1 MGEPSRLAGV
11 PSLDATW
18 AALAVLVP
26 VAVTASVRTQ
36 ALDLAYQLRAG
47 ADTLGDLSIVRS
59 DTFTYTVHGEAWLNQ
74 QWGAQVLLAAVHP
87 GGGWF
92 GLALLRAVAVAVTVL
107 LVYRS
112 CRASAVTARAGAML
126 TLSGWF
132 VGAVIV
138 AQLRPQTFAVVLFA
152 LSMWSVT
159 TRARAPGR
167 LWLVPLVTLVWVN
180 VHGSFPLVF
189 VWLGLAALD
198 DVVGGRRSSA
208 VRVAQMA
215 LVSLG
220 ATLVN
225 PYGARV
231 WSYLADLATNT
242 VVSGRIGEWGPPSLQ
257 SLTGVLFWS
266 SLLLVVIV
274 VARRRDRLTVAGLV
288 GLAAFAALSLLAV
301 RGVVWWALA
310 APVLIAPAFARRGG
324 HGSTE
329 TPARAWVGVVLIAAV
344 AVFAVVGVVQGSRL
358 DPATGSPAMLSFAP
372 EHLVAAV
379 RSSVPPGSRVFV
391 SQFHASWAEYSA
403 PELFY
408 GVDSRVEL
416 FPEEVWQEYFAVSA
430 GVAGWDTMLD
440 RAEVDALLLDPD
452 QADGLIA
459 VARRDP
465 GWKIVQETVDGAVF
479 VRS

>member
-1 MGEPSRLAGV
+1 MGERPRRTGV

-26 VAVTASVRTQ
+26 VAVTASVQTQ

-47 ADTLGDLSIVRS
+47 ADTLGDLSIVRN

-74 QWGAQVLLAAVHP
+74 QWGAQVLLAAAHP
-87 GGGWF
+87 DGGWL
-92 GLALLRAVAVAVTVL
+92 GLGLLRAVAVAVTML

-112 CRASAVTARAGAML
+112 CRESGVTPRMGAVL

-152 LSMWSVT
+152 LSMWLVT

-167 LWLVPLVTLVWVN
+167 LWLVPLVTLAWAN

-189 VWLGLAALD
+189 AWLGLAALD
-198 DVVGGRRSSA
+198 DVVGGSRSSA
-208 VRVAQMA
+208 VRIARVA

-225 PYGARV
+225 PYGVRV
-231 WSYLADLATNT
+231 WSYVADLATNT
-242 VVSGRIGEWGPPSLQ
+242 VVAERIGEWGPPSFR
-257 SLTGVLFWS
+257 SLTGILFWS
-266 SLLLVVIV
+266 SLLAVVIV
-274 VARRRDRLTVAGLV
+274 VARRRDRLTLAGLV
-288 GLAAFAALSLLAV
+288 GLGAFAALSLLAV
-301 RGVVWWALA
+301 RGVIWWALA
-310 APVLIAPAFARRGG
+310 VPVLVAPAFVPEAQP
-324 HGSTE
+324 GSRE
-329 TPARAWVGVVLIAAV
+329 APARSWVGVALIVAVAAV
-344 AVFAVVGVVQGSRL
+344 AGIGVVQGSRL

-372 EHLVAAV
+372 ERLVAAV
-379 RSSVPPGSRVFV
+379 RTSVPPGSRVFA

-403 PELFY
+403 PGLFY

-416 FPEEVWQEYFAVSA
+416 FPDHVWEEYFNVSA
-430 GVAGWDTMLD
+430 GDPGWGAILD
-440 RAEVDALLLDPD
+440 RSGVDALLLDPD
-452 QADGLIA
+452 QAGGLIA
-459 VARRDP
+459 EVREDP
-465 GWKIVQETVDGAVF
+465 RWRIVQETVDGSVF